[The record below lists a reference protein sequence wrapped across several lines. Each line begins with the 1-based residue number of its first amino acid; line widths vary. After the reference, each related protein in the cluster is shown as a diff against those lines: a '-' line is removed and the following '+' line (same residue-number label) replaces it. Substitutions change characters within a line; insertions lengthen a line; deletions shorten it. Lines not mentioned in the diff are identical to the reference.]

1 MFLCWMFDI
10 KAMIGFNS
18 THCNVTKLI
27 FVPNWTCGTEKD
39 WVESTDGKK
48 LLGWF
53 WINVVL
59 DLYISH
65 CTILIVVLVVVVVV
79 VVVVAVLLLVVS
91 Q

>member
-1 MFLCWMFDI
+1 MFLRWMFDI
-10 KAMIGFNS
+10 KAMIGSNS
-18 THCNVTKLI
+18 TYCNVTKLI

-39 WVESTDGKK
+39 WAESRDGKK

-79 VVVVAVLLLVVS
+79 VAVLLLVVS